1 MIVRITLALLFVI
14 PAAMAY
20 PWDTPASR
28 WLLGIAVAVVVVL
41 FAWWRGMF
49 VTDMIGRRI
58 AMLRRRGRVAG
69 SHRST
74 EYATVALRVEPREA
88 DDLPLEVPAGY
99 VDRYGIRFDK
109 VRVTS
114 RDVAGERTTWVSLT
128 LGAADNLAALTARSP
143 RIPLQDTVELAGR
156 RLADQL
162 REMGWE
168 VSPDPEPAVV
178 LPEPVKESWR
188 AVADSRGHVAAYRIA
203 VDDHLADTLEAV
215 RGLDATEVWSAVE
228 ITGTRTSHQLAAACA
243 VRTQDRPS
251 AGAPISGLTPER
263 GNHGPALTAMHPR
276 SDKRL
281 AAPATSSHGGVD
293 LDWSTGA
300 ALSRT

>member
-20 PWDTPASR
+20 PWETPASR

-49 VTDMIGRRI
+49 VTTMIGRRI
-58 AMLRRRGRVAG
+58 AMLRRRGRVEG

-74 EYATVALRVEPREA
+74 EYATVVLRVEPGA
-88 DDLPLEVPAGY
+88 KADLPLDVLAGY

-109 VRVTS
+109 VRITS
-114 RDVAGERTTWVSLT
+114 RDVADRRTTWVSLT

-162 REMGWE
+162 RELGWE
-168 VSPDPEPAVV
+168 VSTDPDPAVV
-178 LPEPVKESWR
+178 LPEQVKESWR
-188 AVADSRGHVAAYRIA
+188 AVADSRGHVAAYRVA
-203 VDDHLADTLEAV
+203 VDDQLAETLDAV
-215 RGLDATEVWSAVE
+215 RGLDAVEVWSAVE
-228 ITGTRTSHQLAAACA
+228 ITGSRTSPALAAACA
-243 VRTQDRPS
+243 VRTQDRPEP
-251 AGAPISGLTPER
+251 GAPVSGLTAER
-263 GNHGPALTAMHPR
+263 GCHGPALTAMHPR
-276 SDKRL
+276 SDRRL
-281 AAPATSSHGGVD
+281 LSAPTGGHERLD
-293 LDWSTGA
+293 LQWSTGRA
-300 ALSRT
+300 VSRT